1 MLLFFEFGMI
11 LGLLLGTPKSL
22 ECPFFGAKTSSGI
35 HQMCPW
41 PSSHGTLKPEKV
53 GSIKRFR
60 RGKPG
65 IPSFTTGPR
74 GAPGDGKIHGNQ
86 PLKSVGRSMGK
97 SIFRRCCLLPKI
109 DQHLSLFLWGKIQ
122 FIAANETLSFNIV

>member
-74 GAPGDGKIHGNQ
+74 GAPGDGKIHG
-86 PLKSVGRSMGK
+86 KSATKIGR
-97 SIFRRCCLLPKI
+97 KI
-109 DQHLSLFLWGKIQ
+109 HGKIH
-122 FIAANETLSFNIV
+122 FSSLLFVAKNRSTSKSFFVGEDPIHSC